1 VSRSFSHLSPAVRPA
16 EPDGGPRS
24 FESETLSGTVL
35 LDDARFD
42 RCRFRNAVLVYA
54 GGAPPRIENCGF
66 EDVTFQFQGA
76 AARTLGLLQAMSAPS
91 SGLRDVFK
99 ASFPRLFGH

>member
-1 VSRSFSHLSPAVRPA
+1 MGRSYSPLSPTVRLR
-16 EPDGGPRS
+16 EPDVEPRR
-24 FESETLSGTVL
+24 FESETFTGPVL
-35 LDDARFD
+35 LDASSFD
-42 RCRFRNAVLVYA
+42 HCRFRKAVLIYT
-54 GGAPPRIENCGF
+54 GGEPPRIENCGF
-66 EDVTFQFQGA
+66 EEVTFQFQGA